1 MSLTKNRHRTFGALV
16 GFGISFGLSL
26 IILQNPLTS
35 FINGVV
41 TFSGSFLAVGISDRQ
56 RIKREKKV
64 KNSFQHQIKRLEAEE
79 NQLYQSLSSVSNI
92 KEQVE
97 SKVNSLYLERTHLLN
112 RIAELNFKRND
123 LYRDVNHLQQQLDQ
137 ITQAITQKKIQIE
150 QLEKREIEL
159 NQAILRKSY
168 NSHPSQRRINQL
180 KEKVAEVQT
189 TLTVQEQQQQKIEQ
203 ELINLETY
211 KQEIEGNIYDL
222 NGQIKLLEY
231 KKEGLETSI
240 SELQN
245 QKQTLE
251 TTLEKYHQETHKLQ
265 NSIETKTLQQE
276 EIKQA
281 ILELE
286 NHKQELEIQLYPVSQ
301 IAVLETPLVEIPHL
315 ITNFLPLE
323 WQEWLNFVQ
332 QLSPD
337 ERKAF
342 KAILEKDAAT
352 LKQIADQQI
361 TMPEVIIDLLN
372 DNALKLIGDTP
383 FTRNDTSIIPEVH
396 QEYIPIL
403 IEPINLNFKDLLNDH
418 DSKKADI

>member
-1 MSLTKNRHRTFGALV
+1 MSLTKNRHRTFGSLV

-64 KNSFQHQIKRLEAEE
+64 KNSFHHQIKRLEAEE
-79 NQLYQSLSSVSNI
+79 NQIYQSLSSVSNI

-97 SKVNSLYLERTHLLN
+97 AKVNSLYLERTHLLN
-112 RIAELNFKRND
+112 RVAELNFKRND

-137 ITQAITQKKIQIE
+137 ITQAITQKKIQIG

-231 KKEGLETSI
+231 QKEGLETSMT
-240 SELQN
+240 ELQN
-245 QKQTLE
+245 QKQILE
-251 TTLEKYHQETHKLQ
+251 TTLEKYHQETHNLQ
-265 NSIETKTLQQE
+265 TTIETQTLQQE
-276 EIKQA
+276 ELKQV

-286 NHKQELEIQLYPVSQ
+286 NHKQELEVQLDPISQ
-301 IAVLETPLVEIPHL
+301 IAVLETPHL

-383 FTRNDTSIIPEVH
+383 FTRNETSIIPEVH
-396 QEYIPIL
+396 QEYLPIL

-418 DSKKADI
+418 D